1 MQLGSHYDKFTFC
14 WIGLFGPRGLPI
26 DLAQHI
32 NAMLNVACRDE
43 EARNRIAERGE
54 EIGGG
59 SMEEFAR
66 RVRTE
71 HAEWGKIVREAG
83 IRAE

>member
-66 RVRTE
+66 CVRSE